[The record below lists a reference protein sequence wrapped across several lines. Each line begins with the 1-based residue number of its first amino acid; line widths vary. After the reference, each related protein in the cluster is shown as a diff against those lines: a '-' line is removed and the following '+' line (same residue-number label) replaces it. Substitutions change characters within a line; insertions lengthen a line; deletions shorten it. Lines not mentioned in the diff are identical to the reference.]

1 MGMGKGMTKLP
12 LKVIPGSSKD
22 VVAGWLEDALK
33 VRVRAPAERGKAN
46 KSVEALVAS
55 ALGLPPASVRIVSG
69 QTSPRKIAEISDL
82 SLDEVYRRLAKPQV
96 SG

>member
-1 MGMGKGMTKLP
+1 MSDGMTKLP

-22 VVAGWLEDALK
+22 SVAGWLEDALK

-46 KSVEALVAS
+46 RSVESLVAS
-55 ALGLPPASVRIVSG
+55 ALGVPPASVRIVSG

-82 SLDEVYRRLAKPQV
+82 SLDEIYKRLSKP
-96 SG
+96 GTGD

>member
-1 MGMGKGMTKLP
+1 MGKRKGVTKLP

-22 VVAGWLEDALK
+22 VVAGWLEDTLK

-46 KSVEALVAS
+46 RSVETLIAS
-55 ALGLPPASVRIVSG
+55 ALGVPPGSVRIVSG

-82 SLDEVYRRLAKPQV
+82 SLDEIYERLSKPEV